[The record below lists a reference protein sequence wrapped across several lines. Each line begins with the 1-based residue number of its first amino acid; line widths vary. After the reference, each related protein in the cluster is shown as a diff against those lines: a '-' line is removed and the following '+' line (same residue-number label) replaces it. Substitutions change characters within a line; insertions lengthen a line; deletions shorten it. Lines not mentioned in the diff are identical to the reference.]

1 MEYSTYS
8 VVESRQDISED
19 LVKAAI
25 EFEREWLRNMPGY
38 KKLEEE
44 RKQEMSVLTIE
55 DIRTAWWRRTGE
67 WVTLKDEVPHEF
79 KWTLKLKEPLLF
91 FNYNLS

>member
-8 VVESRQDISED
+8 VVPSRQDVNKN

-25 EFEREWLRNMPGY
+25 EFEQEWLRNMPGY
-38 KKLEEE
+38 KELDDE
-44 RKQEMSVLTIE
+44 RRQEPSVLTIK
-55 DIRTAWWRRTGE
+55 DIRDAWWRLTGE

-79 KWTLKLKEPLLF
+79 KWNLKLKEPLLF